1 MSTFKIGD
9 KVIINK
15 ETFEKVD
22 PLHLG
27 RVGEMYNACKK
38 REILTITDV
47 RTTLVYNKE
56 IIYYQCNDFCV
67 YNKEWLLL
75 AEPKIPYH
83 KDPKINAVIV
93 KMKQLEKKFNKRK
106 TQYEQTPF

>member
-27 RVGEMYNACKK
+27 RAGEMYNACRK

-47 RTTLVYNKE
+47 RTVAKVSNETIV
-56 IIYYQCNDFCV
+56 YYQCNDFCV

-75 AEPKIPYH
+75 AEPEIPYH

-93 KMKQLEKKFNKRK
+93 KMKQLENKRK
-106 TQYEQTPF
+106 AKGYVY